1 MQKLVFTEMI
11 TFPAFLLC
19 CSYLGKYSQQEFV
32 ATAVGHEIVS
42 LFQFAGA
49 FSSPNPF
56 LSTCHK
62 FFPENR
68 RPASEGLPNFT
79 DQLEL
84 HLLQE
89 I

>member
-1 MQKLVFTEMI
+1 MI
-11 TFPAFLLC
+11 TFPGFLLR
-19 CSYLGKYSQQEFV
+19 CSYLEKYSQQEFV

-42 LFQFAGA
+42 LSQFAGA

-62 FFPENR
+62 SFPEDR
-68 RPASEGLPNFT
+68 RPAPEELPNLT
-79 DQLEL
+79 DQSEL